1 MTQALWIYIGLCE
14 LFFFFFQAE
23 DGIRDIGVTGVQTC
37 ALPILE
43 LPPRLRQHAPPDDG
57 RPRRPRAGRGPPLHG
72 RRGRVGLDRRDGHG
86 RFRPPPPWH
95 LAPCATRSHYAPPPK
110 LRREAMLGH
119 LGSPGRPLGRG
130 SAPLRRPRP
139 LGIFPRLIRR
149 YGRPDPTHRQWRHG
163 NPAFDHPDSLRRRPP
178 RLPRRSYSRRQREEP
193 PLPGR
198 LLPPPQRPPEQEVL
212 PPEPSLVET
221 RHPHHA
227 P

>member
-86 RFRPPPPWH
+86 RFRSPPPWH
-95 LAPCATRSHYAPPPK
+95 LAPSTTRSRDASPPE
-110 LRREAMLGH
+110 LGREAWLGR
-119 LGSPGRPLGRG
+119 LGSPSRPLGRG
-130 SAPLRRPRP
+130 FPPLRRPRS
-139 LGIFPRLIRR
+139 LGLLPRLIRR
-149 YGRPDPTHRQWRHG
+149 YGGPDPKRRQRSERHPTFHHP
-163 NPAFDHPDSLRRRPP
+163 NPLRRRPP
-178 RLPRRSYSRRQREEP
+178 RLPRRSYSRQQRDKSL
-193 PLPGR
+193 LPGR
-198 LLPPPQRPPEQEVL
+198 LLPPSQRPPEIGRASCRE
-212 PPEPSLVET
+212 
-221 RHPHHA
+221 R
-227 P
+227 